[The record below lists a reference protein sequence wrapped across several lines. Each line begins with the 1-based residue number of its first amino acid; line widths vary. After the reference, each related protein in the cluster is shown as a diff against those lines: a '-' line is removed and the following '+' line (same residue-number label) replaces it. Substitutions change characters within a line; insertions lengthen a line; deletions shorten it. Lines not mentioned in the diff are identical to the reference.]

1 MSEISAPPPPPPLP
15 PAGSAP
21 APPPTAVT
29 LPPAQAPAAIPDAIL
44 QAVIGTRFEV
54 QVISLSNQGIL
65 DLQTPAGRLQLQIQL
80 PLALAAGDQ
89 LTIQLNGKGPQFQF
103 IIAAINGKNP
113 AAAIRA
119 ALGQVAGTAGTAAPG
134 GLTNAGP
141 LPALA
146 SGSLATATLLRPA
159 PGIPAPG
166 FAPGQA
172 AASALPGIVPPP
184 GPPSGSFPAT
194 GQPQP
199 PTGTV
204 SQPGQTPSAPANPAL
219 PGAAAPGS
227 SQGPAAARPAVL
239 AAGTQFTVRI
249 AEVQPPPPGG
259 GASII
264 QAHGPGTP
272 PLALGLTLPGVVSP
286 ASAGGQ
292 PIVETPLGP
301 IVLATASPPPPA
313 GTRVVLEVT
322 SAPLPPTPLPPLMDS
337 QQLFL
342 RQALFADRQ
351 WPALS
356 EAVDA
361 LEHAAPNTALQML
374 HTALPRPDA
383 NLAANLMFFLAALRG
398 GDLRSWLG
406 DAPTRALQKINPALP
421 TRLRDDLRQISR
433 LADEAPGSDWRTVLV
448 PFHDGERLEQIRLLT
463 RRQDQD
469 EESDADAGPGTR
481 FVVDVTLSRLG
492 HIQLDGLVDPG
503 HRRLDMVVRS
513 DTRLPAAVQNDIR
526 RLYEEA
532 GEITG
537 YRGGVGFQAQP
548 AGFVEIA
555 PPPVEGGLGLFV

>member
-15 PAGSAP
+15 PAGTAP

-29 LPPAQAPAAIPDAIL
+29 LPPAQTSTPIPDAIL

-65 DLQTPAGRLQLQIQL
+65 DLQTSAGRLQLQIQL
-80 PLALAAGDQ
+80 PLGLAAGDQ

-113 AAAIRA
+113 AAALRA
-119 ALGQVAGTAGTAAPG
+119 ALGQAAAGTAAPG
-134 GLTNAGP
+134 GLTNASP
-141 LPALA
+141 QPALA
-146 SGSLATATLLRPA
+146 PGALTTATLLRPA

-166 FAPGQA
+166 FAPSQA
-172 AASALPGIVPPP
+172 VPPASPGIVQPP
-184 GPPSGSFPAT
+184 GL
-194 GQPQP
+194 
-199 PTGTV
+199 PTGGSPLTGYAQTPAGDA
-204 SQPGQTPSAPANPAL
+204 SQPGQTPPGPGNPGLPGTTAPAGMHGTAV
-219 PGAAAPGS
+219 
-227 SQGPAAARPAVL
+227 ARPTVL
-239 AAGTQFTVRI
+239 GAGTQFAVRI
-249 AEVQPPPPGG
+249 VEIQPPPPGG
-259 GASII
+259 GASVI

-272 PLALGLTLPGVVSP
+272 PLALGQILPGIVSTTT
-286 ASAGGQ
+286 AGGH

-301 IVLATASPPPPA
+301 ITLATAAPPPA
-313 GTRVVLEVT
+313 GTRILLEVT
-322 SAPLPPTPLPPLMDS
+322 SAPLPPVPPAPLMDS
-337 QQLFL
+337 EQLFL

-351 WPALS
+351 WPALN
-356 EAVDA
+356 EAVEA
-361 LEHAAPNTALQML
+361 LEHAAPNVALQML

-406 DAPTRALQKINPALP
+406 DAPSRSLQKISPALS
-421 TRLRDDLRQISR
+421 TRLRDDLRQISN
-433 LADEAPGSDWRTVLV
+433 LADDAPGSDWRTVLV
-448 PFHDGERLEQIRLLT
+448 PFHSGERLDQIRLLT
-463 RRQDQD
+463 RRQDQ
-469 EESDADAGPGTR
+469 EEEKDSDGGPGTR
-481 FVVDVTLSRLG
+481 FVVDITLSRLG

>member
-15 PAGSAP
+15 PAGSTP
-21 APPPTAVT
+21 APPPTAIT
-29 LPPAQAPAAIPDAIL
+29 LPPAQAPAPIPDAIL

-113 AAAIRA
+113 TVALRAAVGQAAA
-119 ALGQVAGTAGTAAPG
+119 GTGAPS

-141 LPALA
+141 LPVLA
-146 SGSLATATLLRPA
+146 PGSLATATLLRPA

-166 FAPGQA
+166 FVPGQA
-172 AASALPGIVPPP
+172 VLPASHGSLQPP
-184 GPPSGSFPAT
+184 GSQPGGFPTPGQAQSPPGAT
-194 GQPQP
+194 
-199 PTGTV
+199 
-204 SQPGQTPSAPANPAL
+204 SQPGQSPPGPGNPGLPGTTAPA
-219 PGAAAPGS
+219 GTHGT
-227 SQGPAAARPAVL
+227 AAARPAVL
-239 AAGTQFTVRI
+239 GAGTQFTVRI
-249 AEVQPPPPGG
+249 AEVHPPPPGG
-259 GASII
+259 GASVI

-272 PLALGLTLPGVVSP
+272 PLALGQTLPGVVST
-286 ASAGGQ
+286 ATAGGH

-301 IVLATASPPPPA
+301 IALATAAPPPPA

-322 SAPLPPTPLPPLMDS
+322 SAPLPPAPPTPLMDS

-351 WPALS
+351 WPALN
-356 EAVDA
+356 EAVEA
-361 LEHAAPNTALQML
+361 LEHAAPNAAVQML

-406 DAPTRALQKINPALP
+406 DAPSRALQKINPALS

-433 LADEAPGSDWRTVLV
+433 LADDAPGSDWRTVLV
-448 PFHDGERLEQIRLLT
+448 PFHDGERLDQIRLLT
-463 RRQDQD
+463 RRQDQ
-469 EESDADAGPGTR
+469 EEEKDADGGPGTR

-513 DTRLPAAVQNDIR
+513 DARLPSTVQNDIR

-532 GEITG
+532 GAITG